1 MIVKNRKL
9 KIVFVAVLIVVA
21 LCGAAAVGFLLY
33 VSPPKDDVGDFDYP
47 SEFFC
52 KTEEN
57 HIDFQTD
64 GRILCGL
71 ILPIQRVLFGK
82 NCNPSAV
89 KGLSR
94 ADTPALVLQGSEDRE
109 VIPDGCALYA
119 RRGELTDFPVTFR
132 LIEDEDGNGH
142 MTVIRKKGSR
152 TVNEETMRYVETFL
166 DEIS

>member
-1 MIVKNRKL
+1 MGAYAVCAARQLTDKRVDGIVAYAP
-9 KIVFVAVLIVVA
+9 FSSSDEAVIA
-21 LCGAAAVGFLLY
+21 QATSGNQKF
-33 VSPPKDDVGDFDYP
+33 
-47 SEFFC
+47 
-52 KTEEN
+52 
-57 HIDFQTD
+57 

-71 ILPIQRVLFGK
+71 ILPLQRILFGK

-109 VIPDGCALYA
+109 VLPDGCALYA
-119 RRGELTDFPVTFR
+119 RRGELTDFPVAFG
-132 LIEDEDGNGH
+132 LIEDEGGNGH

-152 TVNEETMRYVETFL
+152 TVNEETMRYVEAFL